1 MDTKVYEFAF
11 LLNGRLSEIDA
22 VALFDKLENIFSDFG
37 AKVMKKSNLER
48 KLLAYPIKKEGEAY
62 FGYFYLELDP
72 EKVAEIKEKVRYEN
86 GILRHLCLTP
96 PPNFGKM
103 TNVGGKQKAK
113 EAKEKKEF
121 EGTSEEAAET
131 VNKKEEIDLEGLD
144 EKLEE
149 IKNLA

>member
-11 LLNGRLSEIDA
+11 LLNGRLSETDA

-37 AKVMKKSNLER
+37 AKTIKKSNLER

-62 FGYFYLELDP
+62 FGYFHLELDP
-72 EKVAEIKEKVRYEN
+72 EKVAEIKEKFRYEN
-86 GILRHLCLTP
+86 EILRHLCLTP

-113 EAKEKKEF
+113 EAKEKKES
-121 EGTSEEAAET
+121 EGASEAATET
-131 VNKKEEIDLEGLD
+131 VDKKEEVDLEGLD

-149 IKNLA
+149 IKDLA

>member
-11 LLNGRLSEIDA
+11 LLNGRLNETDA
-22 VALFDKLENIFSDFG
+22 AALFDNLENIFSGFG
-37 AKVMKKSNLER
+37 AKTIKKSNLER
-48 KLLAYPIKKEGEAY
+48 KLLAYPIKKESEAY

-72 EKVAEIKEKVRYEN
+72 EKVAEIKEKFRYEN

-96 PPNFGKM
+96 PPNFGKI

-113 EAKEKKEF
+113 EAKEKKDF
-121 EGTSEEAAET
+121 EEAPEMAAET

-144 EKLEE
+144 KKLKE
-149 IKNLA
+149 IKDLA